1 MFQHAAQRIVQTTD
15 TIGIRGM
22 LVHTISVA
30 AKTFNLETAA
40 RLNRVCSVLTQAV
53 RVVVGTSLNVHA
65 VSPAAVSGQLRFLG
79 SNRAYP
85 VVSQDRYR

>member
-1 MFQHAAQRIVQTTD
+1 MFQDAAQRIVQAAD

-30 AKTFNLETAA
+30 AKRFNLETAA

-53 RVVVGTSLNVHA
+53 G
-65 VSPAAVSGQLRFLG
+65 LG
-79 SNRAYP
+79 S
-85 VVSQDRYR
+85 